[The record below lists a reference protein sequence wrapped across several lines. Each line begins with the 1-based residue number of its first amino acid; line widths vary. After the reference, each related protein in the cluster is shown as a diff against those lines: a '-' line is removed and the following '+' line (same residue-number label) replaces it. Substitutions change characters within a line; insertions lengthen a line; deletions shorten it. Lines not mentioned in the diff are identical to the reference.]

1 MIYMA
6 EIISKKLLRNSKAY
20 AGMLFIGLFIIACAV
35 SICLF
40 VYSRGLNRNIN
51 SANPLKQPNKADQ
64 SNTTETSD
72 ASDEYALV
80 NGGPSKMA
88 TAGLSTTEYFERL
101 EKPTA
106 TFNLVVEEG
115 KLISGPSKIEVNKDS
130 TVRVNINVED
140 EEARVRLEGYEIIT
154 ESDLPSPGGFSFIAN
169 KTGAFNFYA
178 LPEDEHE
185 QSDFNKPQVL
195 GQIIVK

>member
-1 MIYMA
+1 MA
-6 EIISKKLLRNSKAY
+6 EVISKKLLRNPKTFASIL
-20 AGMLFIGLFIIACAV
+20 LFGLLIIACIV
-35 SICLF
+35 SICIF
-40 VYSRGLNRNIN
+40 MYSRELNRNIN
-51 SANPLKQPNKADQ
+51 TASTQTQSKKSDE
-64 SNTTETSD
+64 SNTTEDSGVGN
-72 ASDEYALV
+72 EYVLV
-80 NGGPSKMA
+80 NGEPSKVA
-88 TAGLSTTEYFERL
+88 TAGMSTKEYFERL

-115 KLISGPSKIEVNKDS
+115 RLISGPSKIEVNKDS

-169 KTGAFNFYA
+169 KTGVFNFYA